1 MTPNDGGAAF
11 PHCAVD
17 YATTEH
23 GMSLQDWFAGM
34 ELTGL
39 QQWDGLVN
47 DPTNSAF
54 ALPDGIEKLAQLAYR
69 VADAMLTQRGT
80 P

>member
-23 GMSLQDWFAGM
+23 GMSLRDWFAGM
-34 ELTGL
+34 ALQGL
-39 QQWDGLVN
+39 
-47 DPTNSAF
+47 
-54 ALPDGIEKLAQLAYR
+54 LASRPYYRAEEGSMTATSFVSTWAY
-69 VADAMLTQRGT
+69 AYAEAMLKQRGT